1 MKDGILKGDLMKQSI
16 VNAPPLS
23 IEVVQDALVD
33 FLRGVDEKFV
43 WLNSRELN
51 YNMVFDISKVRA
63 QKQFSIANKDIAEH
77 ISNYLA
83 ESSFCQP
90 RENILLADKDKEVEA
105 DIVPMSDIRDIS
117 FDQDKNEIDMFI
129 GLTHFKLSANNWIVE
144 KVK

>member
-77 ISNYLA
+77 ISNYLV

-144 KVK
+144 KAK